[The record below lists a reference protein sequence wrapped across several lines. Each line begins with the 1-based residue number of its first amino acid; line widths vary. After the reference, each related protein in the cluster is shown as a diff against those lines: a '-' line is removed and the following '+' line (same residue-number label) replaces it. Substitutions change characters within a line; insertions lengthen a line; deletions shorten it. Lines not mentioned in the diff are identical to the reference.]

1 MEGSRAAGANP
12 PGMRNRLLHDALR
25 DFALES
31 AALLTDEL
39 RAGAELE
46 FDVLDEGGK
55 RGQTLYRYKPRI
67 EAFISERWPSLR
79 ELPSFV
85 RATEELGAGAA
96 LWLRVNGL
104 RGEQAEPAL
113 QAMLLR
119 LYEDATSFGFPEER
133 FERVYGE
140 VEATFYRD
148 TVQVRVIAPL
158 RGAALEADRI
168 DLGGGLTLE
177 RGELS
182 DAPPQAVWAE
192 DGCDPAVLCVLE
204 RDAPAGDGISA
215 VEAGERFAGVVTALR
230 LWAPGYVTLGGPA
243 WQRRDEGVWQPMPVG
258 SGSIGV
264 DAATWVLPK
273 DEREAFQ
280 GFFASLSEADAPQ
293 AVAWA
298 LRRFEMGCERM
309 RDDEA
314 LSDHLLAM
322 RALLDAGGYLGPPGL
337 ARRIA
342 ALCAEEGAREELQG
356 RIEAA
361 IALER
366 FVMVGGGLAPGP
378 AQPRELVAEVETHLR
393 ALLRD
398 VLCGYLDADL
408 AAVADDILL
417 ESSPDPPGEIT
428 ARDLRSEEPER
439 EPEPEDESAAGPEP
453 EPEAEPEPEPALEA
467 EPEAALE
474 AEPEPALEA
483 EPEPALEAEPEPDT
497 AELEAVAVQ
506 SPLEGVTASAD
517 WGTDDPEDYSAP
529 V

>member
-55 RGQTLYRYKPRI
+55 RGQTLYRYRPRI
-67 EAFISERWPSLR
+67 ESFISERWASLR
-79 ELPSFV
+79 ELPSCV

-148 TVQVRVIAPL
+148 TVHVRVIAPL

-182 DAPPQAVWAE
+182 VAPPQAVWPE

-204 RDAPAGDGISA
+204 RDAPAGEGISA

-273 DEREAFQ
+273 AEREAFQ
-280 GFFASLSEADAPQ
+280 GLFASLSEADPPQ

-322 RALLDAGGYLGPPGL
+322 RALLDAGGYLGLPGL
-337 ARRIA
+337 AMRIA
-342 ALCAEEGAREELQG
+342 ALCGEDGAREELQG
-356 RIEAA
+356 RMEAA

-428 ARDLRSEEPER
+428 ARDLRSEGPER
-439 EPEPEDESAAGPEP
+439 EPEPEAER
-453 EPEAEPEPEPALEA
+453 EPEAEPEPES
-467 EPEAALE
+467 EP
-474 AEPEPALEA
+474 

-506 SPLEGVTASAD
+506 SPLEGVTASTD

>member
-1 MEGSRAAGANP
+1 MTDGGSSVAGANP

-67 EAFISERWPSLR
+67 EAFIAERWPSLR
-79 ELPSFV
+79 ELPALE
-85 RATEELGAGAA
+85 RASEELGAGSA

-113 QAMLLR
+113 QAMLVR

-148 TVQVRVIAPL
+148 TVHVRVVAPL

-192 DGCDPAVLCVLE
+192 DGCDPAVLCVLD
-204 RDAPAGDGISA
+204 RDAPAGEGISA
-215 VEAGERFAGVVTALR
+215 VEASERFAGVVTALR

-243 WQRRDEGVWQPMPVG
+243 WQRRDEGVWQPIPVG

-273 DEREAFQ
+273 AEREAFQ
-280 GFFASLSEADAPQ
+280 GFFASVSESDPPQ

-298 LRRFEMGCERM
+298 LRRFEMGCERR

-314 LSDHLLAM
+314 LSDHLLAL
-322 RALLDAGGYLGPPGL
+322 RALLDAGGYSGPPGL
-337 ARRIA
+337 ALRIA
-342 ALCAEEGAREELQG
+342 ALCAEDGAREELKA
-356 RIEAA
+356 RMEAA
-361 IALER
+361 IAVER
-366 FVMVGGGLAPGP
+366 FVMIGGGLAPGP

-408 AAVADDILL
+408 AAVADDILF
-417 ESSPDPPGEIT
+417 ETSPDPPGEIT
-428 ARDLRSEEPER
+428 ARDLRSEEPQ
-439 EPEPEDESAAGPEP
+439 PEP
-453 EPEAEPEPEPALEA
+453 EPEPQPEP
-467 EPEAALE
+467 
-474 AEPEPALEA
+474 
-483 EPEPALEAEPEPDT
+483 EPEPDT

-506 SPLEGVTASAD
+506 SPLEGVTASSD

>member
-1 MEGSRAAGANP
+1 
-12 PGMRNRLLHDALR
+12 
-25 DFALES
+25 
-31 AALLTDEL
+31 
-39 RAGAELE
+39 
-46 FDVLDEGGK
+46 
-55 RGQTLYRYKPRI
+55 
-67 EAFISERWPSLR
+67 
-79 ELPSFV
+79 
-85 RATEELGAGAA
+85 
-96 LWLRVNGL
+96 
-104 RGEQAEPAL
+104 
-113 QAMLLR
+113 
-119 LYEDATSFGFPEER
+119 
-133 FERVYGE
+133 
-140 VEATFYRD
+140 
-148 TVQVRVIAPL
+148 
-158 RGAALEADRI
+158 
-168 DLGGGLTLE
+168 
-177 RGELS
+177 
-182 DAPPQAVWAE
+182 
-192 DGCDPAVLCVLE
+192 
-204 RDAPAGDGISA
+204 
-215 VEAGERFAGVVTALR
+215 
-230 LWAPGYVTLGGPA
+230 
-243 WQRRDEGVWQPMPVG
+243 
-258 SGSIGV
+258 
-264 DAATWVLPK
+264 
-273 DEREAFQ
+273 
-280 GFFASLSEADAPQ
+280 LSEADPPQ

-342 ALCAEEGAREELQG
+342 ALCAEDGAREELQG

-428 ARDLRSEEPER
+428 ARDLRSEEPE
-439 EPEPEDESAAGPEP
+439 PEPDDEPAAAGPEP
-453 EPEAEPEPEPALEA
+453 GPAGEAEPVLEAEPKPALEA

-483 EPEPALEAEPEPDT
+483 QPEPDT
-497 AELEAVAVQ
+497 AELEAVALP